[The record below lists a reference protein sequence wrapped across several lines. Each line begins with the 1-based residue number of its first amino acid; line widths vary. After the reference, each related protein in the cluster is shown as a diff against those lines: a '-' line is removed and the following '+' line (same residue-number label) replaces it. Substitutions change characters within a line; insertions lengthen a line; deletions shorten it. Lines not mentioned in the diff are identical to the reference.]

1 MLCSGFGSC
10 LIAVTEAYWAAGS
23 EVYVSRFAR
32 GRLIYLELT
41 YPCMCEGQ
49 RGEDCI
55 DSSPGQSLPV
65 GLTFITSYYFQAHG
79 YGKYIKILN

>member
-1 MLCSGFGSC
+1 
-10 LIAVTEAYWAAGS
+10 
-23 EVYVSRFAR
+23 
-32 GRLIYLELT
+32 
-41 YPCMCEGQ
+41 MCEGQ

-79 YGKYIKILN
+79 YGKYKKNPPLAHKYNSFSIA